1 MRTSYSTVVPKVY
14 RTPNELVAQIER
26 WFLLYHKTEKA
37 SFNGAETFTIY
48 DLLSSEK
55 QNELIKGVELNMQ
68 EIPVL
73 VLFLNSNECILNT
86 TERFIYKE
94 ITGTSSL
101 YYSEFDGP
109 NGFKALGPGQMDNH
123 MVVSIKK
130 EGKLAEF
137 GLKKKDGEV
146 VYWPVPTGKPGFAF
160 WNVTERFKIIARR
173 FIIKKKK

>member
-1 MRTSYSTVVPKVY
+1 MRSSYSTVVQKVSK
-14 RTPNELVAQIER
+14 TPAEVAAQIER
-26 WFLLYHKTEKA
+26 WFLLYHKSEKT
-37 SFNGAETFTIY
+37 SFNGSETFTIF

-55 QNELIKGVELNMQ
+55 EHELIKQVELDKQ

-73 VLFLNSNECILNT
+73 VLFLDNNECILNT
-86 TERFIYKE
+86 TERFIHIYNA
-94 ITGTSSL
+94 GTSSL
-101 YYSEFDGP
+101 YYSDFDGP
-109 NGFKALGPGQMDNH
+109 NGFKAFGPGQMDNH

-160 WNVTERFKIIARR
+160 WNVSDRFKIIGRR
-173 FIIKKKK
+173 FAIKKMK

>member
-1 MRTSYSTVVPKVY
+1 MRTSYSTVVQKVSK
-14 RTPNELVAQIER
+14 TPNEVAAQIER

-37 SFNGAETFTIY
+37 AFNGAETFTIF
-48 DLLSSEK
+48 DLLCPEK
-55 QNELIKGVELNMQ
+55 QNALIKAVELDKH

-73 VLFLNSNECILNT
+73 VLFLGNNECILNT
-86 TERFIYKE
+86 TERFIH
-94 ITGTSSL
+94 ISNAGTSSL
-101 YYSEFDGP
+101 YYPEFDGP
-109 NGFKALGPGQMDNH
+109 NGFKAFGPGQMDNH

-160 WNVTERFKIIARR
+160 WNVSDRFKIIGRR
-173 FIIKKKK
+173 FVIKKKK